1 MSLMNLFIH
10 TTENTVTYGTTIYT
24 FSSLALSLL
33 TLLLLQVKNNAV
45 GTTKMKVKISG
56 DGTRISH
63 SSNLFVCSFAFVED
77 GKRCLSSA
85 GTLYTILL
93 L

>member
-1 MSLMNLFIH
+1 
-10 TTENTVTYGTTIYT
+10 
-24 FSSLALSLL
+24 
-33 TLLLLQVKNNAV
+33 
-45 GTTKMKVKISG
+45 MKVKISG
-56 DGTRISH
+56 DGRRISH

-93 L
+93 LKVNKIMTLTCTFSLGNHTIAIVKGKEEYATL